1 MISGGGPGK
10 GKGNGMMRIMKNR
23 MKNCQ
28 KIPGGGYRPA
38 DIKSRAAGPL
48 WIPFVVKG
56 GVFHG

>member
-10 GKGNGMMRIMKNR
+10 GKGNGIMRIRKNR

-28 KIPGGGYRPA
+28 KISGGGYWQLEIKSRPA
-38 DIKSRAAGPL
+38 DPL
-48 WIPFVVKG
+48 WLSFVVKG